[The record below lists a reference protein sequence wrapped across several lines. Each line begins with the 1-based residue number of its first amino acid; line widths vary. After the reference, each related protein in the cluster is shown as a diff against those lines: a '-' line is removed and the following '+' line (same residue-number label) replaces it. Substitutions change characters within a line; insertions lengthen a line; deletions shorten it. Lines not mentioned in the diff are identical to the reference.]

1 MSLFRSGGRLIFFI
15 LNFANFACVITAP
28 TDPQQYYFDKY
39 DELRHH
45 TVALLGASVVTLDI
59 PTRILYP
66 LADAGVKTVAD
77 LLQLY
82 HQGLR
87 TVRNVGETSAHE
99 IERILSRADLLSID
113 L

>member
-1 MSLFRSGGRLIFFI
+1 M
-15 LNFANFACVITAP
+15 ITAP
-28 TDPQQYYFDKY
+28 TDSQDYFDKY
-39 DELRHH
+39 DEPRHH
-45 TVALLGASVVTLDI
+45 ITALLGASVVTLDI

-87 TVRNVGETSAHE
+87 TVRNIGVTAAYE

>member
-1 MSLFRSGGRLIFFI
+1 M
-15 LNFANFACVITAP
+15 ITAP
-28 TDPQQYYFDKY
+28 TDSQEYYFDKY
-39 DELRHH
+39 DEPRHH
-45 TVALLGASVVTLDI
+45 ITALLGASVVTLDI

-87 TVRNVGETSAHE
+87 TVRNIGVTAAYE
-99 IERILSRADLLSID
+99 IEQILRRADVID
-113 L
+113 INQRQKEWA